1 MECKTKA
8 RFWIHYI
15 FKVETTGFVTDQ
27 MGHVRKS
34 GVRDGPRSLAWQSRS
49 MGWSFTKVGKAE
61 RSNFGSPSLGQL
73 SLKYPGDNQ
82 MEMSERLIGLELKRQ
97 NRAGNRQ

>member
-1 MECKTKA
+1 MVWPRVATVECKKKA

-34 GVRDGPRSLAWQSRS
+34 GVRDGPRSLAWQLEAWGGLLLKWARLR
-49 MGWSFTKVGKAE
+49 GATLEAQ
-61 RSNFGSPSLGQL
+61 FGAVKFEIPRRQ
-73 SLKYPGDNQ
+73 PNGDVR
-82 MEMSERLIGLELKRQ
+82 ET
-97 NRAGNRQ
+97 NRP